1 MSPSESNS
9 PNQKTTREKYKSL
22 PKRVQTSCV
31 FLSLLALIIY
41 LDLTQFNFPWSISF
55 AAAILSGFI
64 VYEYYQMALKS
75 SQLPFVK
82 TGILFTILLFAA
94 RPIEEILSQNQIFI
108 TSFQLQLWLIIFA
121 LLICFGLQ
129 AKKAVCEKAF
139 EGVASTMSGIL
150 YVGLL
155 GSFLVQIAWVEHDKE
170 YALKL
175 PSNIKGIHLLGFS
188 ILVIKMTDIG
198 AFMIG
203 VAFGKHKWIPRISP
217 GKSIEG
223 LIGGVLS
230 ATLLAFLLNQYC
242 WPIFNQFW
250 EPIAYGLLM
259 AYTGQLSDL
268 IESVFKRCADMK
280 DSGSY
285 LPGFGGFFDLTDS
298 LIASAPISYLL
309 FIVFFYI

>member
-1 MSPSESNS
+1 MSTPDSTS
-9 PNQKTTREKYKSL
+9 PPQKTTREKYKSL
-22 PKRVQTSCV
+22 PKRVQTSCI

-64 VYEYYQMALKS
+64 VSEYYRMALKS
-75 SQLPFVK
+75 SQLPFIK
-82 TGILFTILLFAA
+82 TGISFTILLFAA
-94 RPIEEILSQNQIFI
+94 RPIEEILSQNQIYI
-108 TSFQLQLWLIIFA
+108 STVQLQLWFIVFA
-121 LLICFGLQ
+121 TLICFCLQ
-129 AKKAVCEKAF
+129 AKKPICEKAF
-139 EGVASTMSGIL
+139 EGIASTMSGIL

-155 GSFLVQIAWVEHDKE
+155 GSFLMQIAWLEHDKD
-170 YALKL
+170 LSQKI

-230 ATLLAFLLNQYC
+230 ATLLAVLLNHYC
-242 WPIFNQFW
+242 WPIFDQIW
-250 EPIAYGLLM
+250 KPIVFGLLM
-259 AYTGQLSDL
+259 AYVGQLSDL

-280 DSGSY
+280 DSATY
-285 LPGFGGFFDLTDS
+285 LPGFGGFFDLADS

-309 FIVFFYI
+309 FVLFFHI